1 MSEIAQESRVHE
13 IGGTDAIEGTEIEFG
28 IIPEREAKE
37 VIERYIHEYPGCTT
51 SEIIENVK
59 LDPSLVV
66 AVLNLL
72 EEEGKVKSE
81 EIK

>member
-1 MSEIAQESRVHE
+1 MSEIAQESRVHK
-13 IGGTDAIEGTEIEFG
+13 IVGTDAIEGTEIEFG
-28 IIPEREAKE
+28 IIPEGGAKA
-37 VIERYIHEYPGCTT
+37 VIERNIHGYPGCTT